1 VNLIIE
7 LTLLLAGL
15 AMLVKGADW
24 LVDGSCRLA
33 RSLGVSELIVGLTLV
48 ALGTS
53 MPELAVA
60 AIASLVHHADISVSN
75 IIGSNIYNI
84 FVIIGLTGLA
94 MRNVVTNDKV
104 LNRDAMWMVGASIL
118 FACLSLTGTIT
129 PLMGAV
135 MIGLYATY
143 IYNLYR
149 DEKHDHDKTKHE
161 KLEWR
166 TLGLCLVGLA
176 VILFGGSVTVT
187 SAVNVARLIGIPE
200 WIIGATVIAGGT
212 SFPETATSLVAIA
225 KRKFELSLGNIIGS
239 NIANILLVIGVA
251 SVLNPLAVNFAAVA
265 MDYSFMLLAAVFIT
279 VLLIRKRFGRL
290 TGALS
295 LLLYAA
301 YIALLV
307 T

>member
-1 VNLIIE
+1 MDLVIE
-7 LTLLLAGL
+7 AALLLVGL

-53 MPELAVA
+53 MPELTVA
-60 AIASLVHHADISVSN
+60 AIASLTQHAEISVSN
-75 IIGSNIYNI
+75 VIGSNIYNI

-94 MRNVVTNDKV
+94 MRQKVTDGKV
-104 LNRDAMWMVGASIL
+104 LDRDAMWMVCASIL
-118 FACLSLTGTIT
+118 FTLFSFTGMIT
-129 PLMGAV
+129 PVMGVV
-135 MIGLYATY
+135 MIGLYAAYVYT
-143 IYNLYR
+143 LYR
-149 DEKHDHDKTKHE
+149 DERGKDHTKRE
-161 KLEWR
+161 KLEWQ
-166 TLGLCLVGLA
+166 TIALCLLGLA
-176 VILFGGSVTVT
+176 VVVLGGSVTVT
-187 SAVNVARLIGIPE
+187 SAANVARLLGIPE
-200 WIIGATVIAGGT
+200 WIIGATIIAGGT
-212 SFPETATSLVAIA
+212 SFPETATSLIAIA
-225 KRKFELSLGNIIGS
+225 KNKFELSLGNIIGS
-239 NIANILLVIGVA
+239 NITNIFLIIGVA
-251 SVLNPLAVNFAAVA
+251 SVLNPLTVNFAAVA
-265 MDYSFMLLAAVFIT
+265 MDYGFMLLAAVFIT